1 MSTLSIAPYFPFC
14 RVKLTCQTVA
24 SEADMAW
31 LEAEPDFRFHPICH
45 ACGEPAS
52 KIHDWDKR
60 NLRDLNMG
68 AAQVWIGCSFRKIY
82 CPACGR
88 VRVEDL
94 EFFEP
99 YKRVT
104 KRLARYVHELCK
116 WLTVKEVAE
125 HLRLDWK
132 TVKEID
138 KSFLE
143 KRYDKTDYSDLT
155 ILAVDEIAIRK
166 GHQYMT
172 VVLDYLTG
180 RVIWLGPDRTA
191 ETLTAFFNGMSDE
204 QKQALQAIAM
214 DMWDPYIAAVQAA
227 VPHVKIV
234 FDLFHVVSAFNKVI
248 DKVRND
254 EYRNA
259 SKEDKAVFK
268 GTKYLLLKNKKKI
281 RRPKHREHL
290 RRLLELNGTISTVMI
305 LKDLLKQIW
314 TYRRRGW
321 AARRI
326 REWCALAR
334 TLNHPEVSKF
344 ARRLEQYEYGIL
356 NHCEHPIHTGI
367 LEGVNNKIKVI
378 KRKAYGFHDRRYFVL
393 KVLQAF
399 DPLNRR

>member
-1 MSTLSIAPYFPFC
+1 
-14 RVKLTCQTVA
+14 
-24 SEADMAW
+24 
-31 LEAEPDFRFHPICH
+31 
-45 ACGEPAS
+45 
-52 KIHDWDKR
+52 
-60 NLRDLNMG
+60 
-68 AAQVWIGCSFRKIY
+68 
-82 CPACGR
+82 
-88 VRVEDL
+88 
-94 EFFEP
+94 
-99 YKRVT
+99 
-104 KRLARYVHELCK
+104 LCK
-116 WLTVKEVAE
+116 VLTVKEVAE
-125 HLRLDWK
+125 HLGLDWK

-138 KSFLE
+138 KSVLE
-143 KRYDKTDYSDLT
+143 KQYDKTDYSDLT
-155 ILAVDEIAIRK
+155 ILAVDEISIRK

-180 RVIWLGPDRTA
+180 RVVWLGPDRTA
-191 ETLTAFFNGMSDE
+191 ETLMNFFDGMSDE

-214 DMWDPYIAAVQAA
+214 DMWDPYVLAVQTK

-234 FDLFHVVSAFNKVI
+234 FDLFHVVAAFNQVI
-248 DKVRND
+248 DTVRND

-268 GTKYLLLKNKKKI
+268 GAKYLLLKNKNKI
-281 RRPKHREHL
+281 RRHKHRQHL
-290 RRLLELNGTISTVMI
+290 RRLLELNKTISTVMI

-334 TLNHPEVSKF
+334 TLNHPEVNKF
-344 ARRLEQYEYGIL
+344 ACRLERYEYGIL
-356 NHCEHPIHTGI
+356 NHCNYPIHTSK

-378 KRKAYGFHDRRYFVL
+378 KRKAYGFHDQRYFAL